1 MVGTYFQTTRRRRN
15 VFTWTRVDN
24 YKTSAGAAMAMF
36 MKIRTDMNL
45 AVWKMRIELA
55 DPSSLI
61 KLEMDIEER
70 LDNKYKLLA
79 ELQGKN
85 QVERSKMVKEFRK
98 ENTEIY
104 KANLKFV
111 SELARQESDV
121 IDDAVQISLEYAK
134 KNSDLESKAFIDGK
148 LSQLAK
154 SVQEYVKTSADV
166 RAGKATAD
174 DRRDVAIKI
183 TSSWFAGLDPSLSK
197 AVSKTTPDGATGEVA
212 LERAWLYAYGAPT
225 ERLGVLKDGYEKAG
239 KTAEAQDVRMLID
252 QLKHTTNRARF
263 GAARLDIYVE
273 HRNDAKDRDYAL
285 EEQRG
290 VLSRAY
296 GYMTTAGKGLSP
308 SEIKM
313 EVDKRLNIDP
323 TMDIIM
329 ESIPRLTGRLENI
342 TGQRRAKEA
351 EQAEL
356 AGGFGNLAFDP
367 YSTRPSGRGDR
378 MEAFFRMG
386 EAEQGLRSVA
396 GLGEVTFPPGEG
408 GNFSQ
413 FLKNRIAQY
422 DDKFNVTR
430 DTKTADFSGLGDAM
444 DQVSSAFKAFGGNLS
459 DTDTKFKSE
468 QTGLLKKPVYSVGE
482 VIAEYQQIS
491 QSTPQYR
498 DKAAA
503 NAFAIISKGSA
514 PVSTNYMKAQRSGTP
529 DEQAEA
535 SYNSRFMPLKTNI
548 AFVLNPKIESMR
560 AARDNDDVDGM
571 AIAIQDIYKTIEPM
585 PEDLLG
591 SAGTNILLAL
601 KDNPGAKDRIGDKPS
616 VYRASKLIDD
626 QWLSMNKQVDLE
638 NTEIV
643 EMWTDI
649 TNPETETK
657 TYEGESYGQ

>member
-1 MVGTYFQTTRRRRN
+1 MFSLGRDGLRDP
-15 VFTWTRVDN
+15 RVDN

-45 AVWKMRIELA
+45 AVWKMRLELA

-85 QVERSKMVKEFRK
+85 QVERSKMVKEYRK

-134 KNSDLESKAFIDGK
+134 KNSDVKSQAFIDGK
-148 LSQLAK
+148 LNHLDK
-154 SVQEYVKTSADV
+154 SVDEYLKISADV
-166 RAGKATAD
+166 RTGKATAD
-174 DRRDVAIKI
+174 DRRNVGTTI
-183 TSSWFAGLDPSLSK
+183 TSSWFAGLDLSLRN
-197 AVSKTTPDGATGEVA
+197 AISKTTPHGAKTEVA
-212 LERAWLYAYGAPT
+212 LERAWLYAYTAPSG
-225 ERLGVLKDGYEKAG
+225 RLEDRIKEYEDKG
-239 KTAEAQDVRMLID
+239 KTAEAQDLRRLVAE
-252 QLKHTTNRARF
+252 LKFTTNRARF
-263 GAARLDIYVE
+263 GGGNKLDIHTV
-273 HRNDAKDRDYAL
+273 HLQDAKDRDYAL
-285 EEQRG
+285 QEQRN
-290 VLSRAY
+290 VLNRAY
-296 GYMTTAGKGLSP
+296 GFMTTAGRGLSP

-323 TMDIIM
+323 TMDIIK

-351 EQAEL
+351 EQARL

-367 YSTRPSGRGDR
+367 YSTRPSRRGDR
-378 MEAFFRMG
+378 MEAFYRMG
-386 EAEQGLRSVA
+386 EAEQGLRGVA

-422 DDKFNVTR
+422 EDKFNVTR
-430 DTKTADFSGLGDAM
+430 DLKTADFSGLGDAM
-444 DQVSSAFKAFGGNLS
+444 DQVSSAYKAFGGNLS
-459 DTDTKFKSE
+459 DADTKFKSE

-482 VIAEYQQIS
+482 VIGEYESIPAEH
-491 QSTPQYR
+491 R
-498 DKAAA
+498 DRAAA
-503 NAFAIISKGSA
+503 MAFDIISRGNA
-514 PVSTNYMKAQRSGTP
+514 PVSTNYMKAQRLGTP

-601 KDNPGAKDRIGDKPS
+601 RDNPGAKDRIGDEPS

-626 QWLSMNKQVDLE
+626 QWLSMNKQIDRE